1 MKEKILFIVS
11 ILLFSTAFCQIPSNY
26 YNNATG
32 TGYTLKT
39 QLKTI
44 ITNGHSDQGYG
55 NLYSGYQTTH
65 IDNYYEN
72 DGSVL
77 DFYSENP
84 TGTDTYFYTH
94 GSNNCGNYNSENDCY
109 NREHLMPQSV
119 FSSASPMKNDIHFVV
134 PSDGYVNGKRSSFAF
149 GEISNPTWTS
159 SNGSKLGP
167 NTFGSY
173 NGTVF
178 EPVDEFKG
186 DIARSLLYF
195 ATRYESQVSSWNHS
209 GMLNGT
215 NDQVYQ
221 DWFLDL
227 LISWHNDDP
236 VNQQEIDRNNAA
248 YNYQGNANP
257 YINHPEWVNTI
268 WSTNTDT
275 ENPTA
280 PTNLIT
286 SNPTASTVDLV
297 WTTSI
302 DNIAVTSYD
311 IYVNGVNT
319 YNTINTSFI
328 ANNLNSETNY
338 CFTVFARDAANNT
351 SSVSN
356 KDCEITL
363 TDNEA
368 PTVPANITITNQTG
382 SGFKANWTASTDNA
396 AVVGYDVFVDGTFNA
411 STVNTSYS
419 VIDLTASTTYS
430 VTILAKDEAGNKS
443 AQSTAVDAVTTDG
456 SAASNEI
463 FFSEYIEG
471 SSNNKAI
478 EIANYTGQT
487 VSLANYS
494 IKLGPNGD
502 DFGTQTLTFTTE
514 TIVDGDVYVI
524 GNSQIAIC
532 TSEVD
537 ISSKVTYFNGNDAL
551 GLFKNDVLID
561 IIGEENN
568 SSYFGAEVTLQ
579 RKSTITSPNT
589 VFNKTG
595 EWVQGSAV
603 DDCTDLGIHSVSTAS
618 LYNSVFNSFK
628 IYPNPTNGNT
638 LYFNFTKEVT
648 IRMYNVL
655 GKLIKTNKI
664 NSKNNKIDISAL
676 PKGIYLLKINSEN
689 QFITKKIIKN

>member
-11 ILLFSTAFCQIPSNY
+11 LLLFSTAFCQIPSNY

-84 TGTDTYFYTH
+84 TGIDTYFYTH
-94 GSNNCGNYNSENDCY
+94 GSNNCGNYSSENDCY

-119 FSSASPMKNDIHFVV
+119 FSNASPMKNDIHFVV

-178 EPVDEFKG
+178 EPIDEFKG

-248 YNYQGNANP
+248 YYYQGNANP

-311 IYVNGVNT
+311 IYINGVNT

-338 CFTVFARDAANNT
+338 CFTVFARDAASNT

-356 KDCEITL
+356 QDCETTL

-368 PTVPANITITNQTG
+368 PTVPTNITITNQNGT
-382 SGFKANWTASTDNA
+382 GFKVNWTASTDNA
-396 AVVGYDVFVDGTFNA
+396 TVIGYDVFIDGTFNTSA
-411 STVNTSYS
+411 VNTSYS
-419 VIDLTASTTYS
+419 INGLTESTTYS
-430 VTILAKDEAGNKS
+430 VTVLAKDEADNKS
-443 AQSTAVDAVTTDG
+443 AQSAPVNATTTDG

-494 IKLGPNGD
+494 IKLGSNGN
-502 DFGTQTLTFTTE
+502 DFGAQTLTFTTE

-537 ISSKVTYFNGNDAL
+537 ISSDVTYFNGNDAL

-568 SSYFGAEVTLQ
+568 SSTFGAEVTLQ

-603 DDCTDLGIHSVSTAS
+603 DDCTDLGIHSVNTAS
-618 LYNSVFNSFK
+618 LNSSVFNSFK
-628 IYPNPTNGNT
+628 IYPNPTYENT
-638 LYFNFTKEVT
+638 VYFKVGAKTKVKA
-648 IRMYNVL
+648 YNVL
-655 GKLIKTNKI
+655 GKLVQTAII
-664 NSKNNKIDISAL
+664 DSNNKSMDITTLA
-676 PKGIYLLKINSEN
+676 KGIYILRVQTANE
-689 QFITKKIIKN
+689 FITQKLIKR